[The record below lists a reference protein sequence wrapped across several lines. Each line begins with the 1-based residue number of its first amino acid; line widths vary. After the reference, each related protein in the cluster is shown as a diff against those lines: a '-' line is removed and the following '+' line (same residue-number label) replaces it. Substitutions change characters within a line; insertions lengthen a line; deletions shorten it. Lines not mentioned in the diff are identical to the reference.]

1 MVDSVYYL
9 FCICKMGLDL
19 DKMVVVDFSIRV
31 YGIEGFRVVDV
42 FIMLSVVSGNF
53 NVFIIM
59 IVEKIVDI
67 IIGNK
72 FFFRVSV
79 FVYKFKS
86 FDFQR

>member
-1 MVDSVYYL
+1 MSEIVYYL
-9 FCICKMGLDL
+9 LCICKMGLEFDF
-19 DKMVVVDFSIRV
+19 MVVVDSIFSRV
-31 YGIEGFRVVDV
+31 YGLEGLRVVDV

-86 FDFQR
+86 FDF

>member
-42 FIMLSVVSGNF
+42 FIMLSVVSGNL
-53 NVFIIM
+53 NGLIIM
-59 IVEKIVDI
+59 VVEKVVDI
-67 IIGNK
+67 ILGNF
-72 FFFRVSV
+72 FFFRFKV
-79 FVYKFKS
+79 FVYKFIIFKI
-86 FDFQR
+86 QR